1 MVDYCLI
8 LQNYMPVVKA
18 EPVSYSD
25 NCITSN
31 SNGDDDNNQVMDV
44 KVEEDTLV
52 EVEQNPIPI
61 TSKPMKS
68 EVEVSVHYEVT
79 FRDT

>member
-1 MVDYCLI
+1 
-8 LQNYMPVVKA
+8 MPVVKS

-31 SNGDDDNNQVMDV
+31 SNDDDNNQVMDV
-44 KVEEDTLV
+44 KVEEDTHV

-61 TSKPMKS
+61 TFKPIKS